1 MKIVATSLVLAWL
14 WTLVPVL
21 LGLCG
26 ARSRRHRPAAAA
38 EPWVW
43 DALDRGALGQDP
55 ALPASH
61 PLTRLGRPTA
71 PSAG

>member
-1 MKIVATSLVLAWL
+1 MKIVATSLVVAWL

-26 ARSRRHRPAAAA
+26 ARSRRRQAAAG

-43 DALDRGALGQDP
+43 DALDRRALGQDP

-61 PLTRLGRPTA
+61 PLARLGRSTSQ
-71 PSAG
+71 SAG